1 MRRDRP
7 FVQIPASLSASPMH
21 ARAGSLSTSIAYYHH
36 LVSPHVM
43 CNLTDGVSIAVVPE
57 CLSCLY

>member
-7 FVQIPASLSASPMH
+7 FAQIPASLFASPTH
-21 ARAGSLSTSIAYYHH
+21 ARAGSLSTGIAYYHH
-36 LVSPHVM
+36 LVSPDVM
-43 CNLTDGVSIAVVPE
+43 CNLTDGVRIAVVAE